1 METQVYS
8 DMQTNSVILNQNT
21 SQNHSQ
27 KSKFLYPNKTIHNNA
42 MTSTKHMTFYIK
54 NVIRNQK
61 ISENITQCLC

>member
-42 MTSTKHMTFYIK
+42 MTSTKHMTF
-54 NVIRNQK
+54 
-61 ISENITQCLC
+61 